1 MFYFN
6 LNNTNIFLNVCIYR
20 QVSPLIDKS
29 MKKIGDQIAI
39 KEKQFCWI
47 YWNVEFRLEE
57 WRRSCLGMKFERV
70 A

>member
-1 MFYFN
+1 
-6 LNNTNIFLNVCIYR
+6 
-20 QVSPLIDKS
+20 
-29 MKKIGDQIAI
+29 MKKIGDQIVI

-47 YWNVEFRLEE
+47 YWNVEFWLEE